1 MAEEGYES
9 RFVCKLCNKKYPC
22 GKSLGGHMRSHVIAA
37 NTAESEDKFEV
48 NMKKNQSFDEFGN
61 GQSGGYVLRENPKKT
76 WRAVDSRIPL
86 SQDKICKQCG
96 KGFHSMKALCG
107 HMACH
112 SERDKGLKD
121 DNSSWT
127 SENQKMVMD
136 TNYNNNGSSSVSEID
151 GQEQEEVAMSLML
164 LSRDFENKGGVNSV
178 VDSSDNNSVVLETK
192 SSSIEMRIGK
202 MDSLNYIHNQDE
214 IPQMKEIGDKMLKD
228 AQMEN
233 SDSGYFLDE
242 CAKAES
248 DVSVDGFRKYG
259 AFGECKKIERRNE
272 YYRSEFRKS
281 LKAIKDELLKL
292 SKDDKY
298 DDDNGITASYFG
310 GIESRKR
317 KYGSENHEFCDNSL
331 QKKSKYE
338 CYNCKKTFK
347 SYQALGGHR
356 PCHKRTNAFYE
367 SRHESG
373 ENSLDDSTDYRTNG
387 KFVESSSKKK
397 SGGKNTEKKTKPN
410 NSKGHVCPFCSRV
423 FKNGQALGGHKRSHF
438 IVGHEER
445 NNNQSRPVTK
455 TEIRD
460 LLDLNL
466 PAPEADEDN

>member
-136 TNYNNNGSSSVSEID
+136 SYSDTEEFEERRITTRSSKNKRYKKIIEKSSFFNLANYNNNGSSSVSEID

-178 VDSSDNNSVVLETK
+178 VESSDNNSVVLETK

-272 YYRSEFRKS
+272 DYRSEFRKS

-298 DDDNGITASYFG
+298 DDDNGITASVFWLLEVTG
-310 GIESRKR
+310 R
-317 KYGSENHEFCDNSL
+317 
-331 QKKSKYE
+331 
-338 CYNCKKTFK
+338 
-347 SYQALGGHR
+347 A
-356 PCHKRTNAFYE
+356 TNERMLSTE

-387 KFVESSSKKK
+387 KFVESSSKK
-397 SGGKNTEKKTKPN
+397 N
-410 NSKGHVCPFCSRV
+410 RA
-423 FKNGQALGGHKRSHF
+423 ALGGHKRSHF

>member
-1 MAEEGYES
+1 MWEITW
-9 RFVCKLCNKKYPC
+9 
-22 GKSLGGHMRSHVIAA
+22 GHMRSHVIAA
-37 NTAESEDKFEV
+37 NTAESEDKFE
-48 NMKKNQSFDEFGN
+48 
-61 GQSGGYVLRENPKKT
+61 
-76 WRAVDSRIPL
+76 
-86 SQDKICKQCG
+86 DKICKQCG

-292 SKDDKY
+292 SKDKY

-310 GIESRKR
+310 GIESKE
-317 KYGSENHEFCDNSL
+317 KVW
-331 QKKSKYE
+331 
-338 CYNCKKTFK
+338 
-347 SYQALGGHR
+347 

-387 KFVESSSKKK
+387 KFAESSSKKNRAMLDYVEK
-397 SGGKNTEKKTKPN
+397 WRTETSLWFFVDYVKDWCWN
-410 NSKGHVCPFCSRV
+410 AVV
-423 FKNGQALGGHKRSHF
+423 
-438 IVGHEER
+438 
-445 NNNQSRPVTK
+445 
-455 TEIRD
+455 
-460 LLDLNL
+460 LL
-466 PAPEADEDN
+466 

>member
-1 MAEEGYES
+1 MWEITW
-9 RFVCKLCNKKYPC
+9 
-22 GKSLGGHMRSHVIAA
+22 GHMRSHVIAA

-61 GQSGGYVLRENPKKT
+61 AQSGGYVLRENPKKT

-136 TNYNNNGSSSVSEID
+136 SYSDTEEFEERRITTRSSKNK
-151 GQEQEEVAMSLML
+151 
-164 LSRDFENKGGVNSV
+164 RDFENKGGVNSV
-178 VDSSDNNSVVLETK
+178 VESSDNNSVVLETK

-272 YYRSEFRKS
+272 DYRSEFRKS

-292 SKDDKY
+292 SKGDKY
-298 DDDNGITASYFG
+298 DDDNGITA
-310 GIESRKR
+310 
-317 KYGSENHEFCDNSL
+317 
-331 QKKSKYE
+331 
-338 CYNCKKTFK
+338 
-347 SYQALGGHR
+347 ALGGHR